1 MASLFE
7 RIFDDP
13 SKFTFITENLGEC
26 KVDSPVKN
34 TNFVEEDD
42 MSRQL
47 RPGVRQEVWGRAQ
60 A

>member
-26 KVDSPVKN
+26 KVDSPVRN
-34 TNFVEEDD
+34 TTFVDD
-42 MSRQL
+42 DDLYSL
-47 RPGVRQEVWGRAQ
+47 LSVRAG
-60 A
+60 